1 MSPAI
6 GAAAWADPR
15 AAADRRAWW
24 LFVALF
30 LLLTLARVPSIAQ
43 PAGGDQG
50 LYAYVGQRILA
61 GELPY
66 RDAWDQKPPA
76 VHAAYAAMLAVWP
89 DLRVVAAADLALA
102 VATALLLVPLGR
114 AFGVR
119 GAGELAA
126 LLYLAL
132 ANPIFSRVG
141 GVRLRAQCEVFVAL
155 LVTLAVLL
163 AWRAARQRADA
174 SRFRDAGDEG
184 APLAAC
190 AGAAVGL
197 AFLFKY
203 NAGAFA
209 LPVALALWFGA
220 ERPGLPWRAWLWM
233 AAGAAVPPLVTLGVF
248 AWGGAL
254 TDLYLATYAY
264 NVFYSGETYRDAW
277 HALTYLVSFP
287 VQHARVD
294 SLWWLGGLGCA
305 ALVALSLTRR
315 AWLVVPAWVAAACLS
330 IAVNGSRGLP
340 QYFVQAWP
348 ALALASG
355 LLIALLWT
363 RSSLVPRLVL
373 VALVATGVWRV
384 TTIPKG
390 VENTW
395 HDLQALT
402 GQVPREQYLE
412 RFGRHEAGDK
422 YSALAI
428 EQLGRY
434 LRERTA
440 PEDRVLVFGFSP
452 GALVAAQRE
461 SASRFFWSRPVIV
474 DFEAGR
480 PGYGAEGLL
489 EELRRRDVRVI
500 ALQRHDWDPDGPD
513 SYTWFTGEPR
523 LAAWLDE
530 AFEFD
535 TDLGPF
541 AIWRRKG

>member
-1 MSPAI
+1 MS
-6 GAAAWADPR
+6 R
-15 AAADRRAWW
+15 AAPWA
-24 LFVALF
+24 FVALF
-30 LLLTLARVPSIAQ
+30 AAFVLVRVPSLAQ

-50 LYAYVGQRILA
+50 LYAYVGQRILE
-61 GELPY
+61 GDLPY

-76 VHAAYAAMLAVWP
+76 IHFAYAAMLAVWP
-89 DLRVVAAADLALA
+89 DLRVVAAADLVLA

-119 GAGELAA
+119 GAGETAA

-132 ANPIFSRVG
+132 ANPIFSRVH
-141 GVRLRAQCEVFVAL
+141 GVRIRAQCEVFVAV
-155 LVTLAVLL
+155 LVTLGVLL
-163 AWRAARQRADA
+163 AWRAARQRVDA
-174 SRFRDAGDEG
+174 SKFRDAGRAG
-184 APLAAC
+184 AWLAAS
-190 AGAAVGL
+190 AGATVGL

-220 ERPGLPWRAWLWM
+220 ERPGLPWRGWAWM
-233 AAGAAVPPLVTLGVF
+233 AAGAAVPVVLVLAVF

-254 TDLYLATYAY
+254 ADLYHATISY
-264 NVFYSGETYRDAW
+264 NVFYSGETFRDAW
-277 HALTYLVSFP
+277 QPLRYLVTFP

-315 AWLVVPAWVAAACLS
+315 AYLVVPAWVAAACVS

-355 LLIALLWT
+355 LLLALLWP
-363 RSSLVPRLVL
+363 RLSLLPRLVV

-390 VENTW
+390 IENTW
-395 HDLQALT
+395 HDARALT
-402 GQVPREQYLE
+402 GQVTRDVYLE
-412 RFGRHEAGDK
+412 RFGRYEAGDK
-422 YSALAI
+422 YSALAV
-428 EQLGRY
+428 EYLGRY

-452 GALVAAQRE
+452 GALVIGRRE

-474 DFEAGR
+474 GFREGA
-480 PGYGAEGLL
+480 PGYGASGLL
-489 EELRRRDVRVI
+489 EELQRRDTTLIV
-500 ALQRHDWDPDGPD
+500 LQRHDWDPDGPD
-513 SYTWFTGEPR
+513 SRTWFTGEPR
-523 LAAWLDE
+523 LSAWLE
-530 AFEFD
+530 AEFAFE

-541 AIWRRKG
+541 AIWRRRG